1 MGIGK
6 SLFRVASELGGTGKR
21 FSKEATMLRTAPTT
35 GSQNLNDVI
44 ADVVGKTPPV
54 TPTPKRVRRTAEDA
68 AMAKQ
73 AQADLIEQGKR
84 ERKFKSLLRQH
95 RDATSKFDS
104 TYVAAKNRGSISDN
118 KIDVLYRGLGN
129 IKDIEAELK
138 QFYDEGF
145 DGDYPDWFTPHQDF
159 SHPKHYEPIDME
171 KMVRDEQLKNASTTP
186 PEGVPLG
193 GTSFGNNKQNGFRP
207 NKDNLR
213 NSEDPDMEVDLDYA
227 QLEKER
233 LLQQELHNVISGATM
248 NPTTVTNAMNNGGA
262 VASWIAQRMAFTDLY
277 AKIIG
282 NRSEAGR
289 VMSDAA
295 RGINSSAM
303 HYKGVMKSEAGR
315 LLSPV
320 RRLYDTTVD
329 ASVWSSMKR
338 HRDTLLKQKS
348 LDEGLTERL
357 LINAQEYANH
367 LPITK
372 TGNADVQRL
381 VDAYK
386 DSNVNQYVLDK
397 LQASGVGL
405 DIKQNPY
412 KIPIKFSY
420 DKAEGLLLDAKL
432 SKEELY
438 RFMGEQITKGNLA
451 FLSLDTPLNAKQ
463 VRAVGRAFYKKLEDS
478 SRNGGQANYK
488 PIAVKLED
496 KELSK
501 LINEN
506 LNGLFERAG
515 EFTEEFYWDF
525 KSNFT
530 TSNGSTVKLAEFLD
544 AKVLDNVEGYVERSS
559 GSYGLAYS
567 GLLVRA
573 VKEDLTKETLES
585 IAKNEVTLEEVLKDL
600 YVPVNN
606 ETRFGRFHDDKLEL
620 IRGDRNRGEAAKI
633 LENAQHM
640 VFGRAAGDAIPPAM
654 QASQT
659 LASSTLLVM
668 SGVFNIS
675 DWGTMKTDWGA
686 LQTLGTLVAAL
697 PSGKFWR
704 FIGNNLTKEEAEESL
719 GILTTTQRAN
729 EARIKSYSSFIDNP
743 AYADNR
749 IYSTI
754 GWLGQYTPHYNGSTL
769 VQRMQ
774 LYTMSQILDREM
786 GLLGKG
792 KKGNKSLRA
801 KLKRSGATDEM
812 IDKWAEAINTF
823 GTDTRKWS
831 AEYLPNRF
839 DTEMNGL
846 LDKTVLK
853 VTGGELPDI
862 LQNSSV
868 GKAILPFMSAQLSL
882 TNSLLRNK
890 YNQGAVPILELIAY
904 QTPFALAAVYLK
916 EIINGRN
923 PEDLTAK
930 QLIFSYLSALPTIGG
945 GGLLLSL
952 INQGD
957 GGRGLS
963 ATSTAFT
970 YVNNVAAFEEKLL
983 SGEATT
989 VDLLKIMPLA
999 GVNPVVKGMLSTAH
1013 KPD

>member
-6 SLFRVASELGGTGKR
+6 SLFRVVTEVGGNVGR
-21 FSKEATMLRTAPTT
+21 LSKEATMLRNAPTS
-35 GSQNLNDVI
+35 GSQSLNDVI
-44 ADVVGKTPPV
+44 VDVVGKTAPV

-73 AQADLIEQGKR
+73 AKADLIEQGKR
-84 ERKFKSLLRQH
+84 ERKFNSLLRQH

-145 DGDYPDWFTPHQDF
+145 DGDYPDWFNPHQDF

-171 KMVRDEQLKNASTTP
+171 KMVRDEQIKNAYTTP

-213 NSEDPDMEVDLDYA
+213 NSEDPDMEVDLDPV

-233 LLQQELHNVISGATM
+233 LQQQEIHNVVSSAAM
-248 NPTTVTNAMNNGGA
+248 NPTTVTKAMNNGGTI
-262 VASWIAQRMAFTDLY
+262 ASWIAQRMAFTDLY
-277 AKIIG
+277 GRVIG
-282 NRSEAGR
+282 NRGEAGR

-315 LLSPV
+315 LLTPME
-320 RRLYDTTVD
+320 RLYGTIVD
-329 ASVWSSMKR
+329 AKVWHSTKR
-338 HRDTLLKQKS
+338 HRDTLAKQMQ
-348 LDEGLTERL
+348 LDSGLTERL
-357 LINAQEYANH
+357 LINAQEHSNH
-367 LPITK
+367 LPISR
-372 TGNADVQRL
+372 TGDADIQRL

-386 DSNVNQYVLDK
+386 DSNLNQYVLDK
-397 LQASGVGL
+397 LHASGVGL
-405 DIKQNPY
+405 DIKHNPY
-412 KIPIKFSY
+412 KIPVKFDY
-420 DKAEGLLLDAKL
+420 DNVKKLLKDKM
-432 SKEELY
+432 SEEELY
-438 RFMGEQITKGNLA
+438 SFVGKQITEGNLA
-451 FLSLDTPLNAKQ
+451 FLNLDVPLNPKQ
-463 VRAVGRAFYKKLEDS
+463 VREVGKAFYTKLKDS
-478 SRNGGQANYK
+478 SKNGGQANYK
-488 PIAVKLED
+488 PVAVKVKDDL
-496 KELSK
+496 ELSK

-506 LNGLFERAG
+506 LNSLFERSG
-515 EFTEEFYWDF
+515 EFTEEFFWDF
-525 KSNFT
+525 KSNLT
-530 TSNGSTVKLAEFLD
+530 TSKGSTVKLSEFLD
-544 AKVLDNVEGYVERSS
+544 AKVLDNVNGYVERSS
-559 GSYGLAYS
+559 GSYGLANS
-567 GLLVRA
+567 GLLVKA
-573 VKEDLTKETLES
+573 VKGDLTKETLES
-585 IAKNEVTLEEVLKDL
+585 IAKEEITLEEALKDL

-606 ETRFGRFHDDKLEL
+606 ETRFGRFHDGKLDL
-620 IRGDRNRGEAAKI
+620 IDGKQARAEAANI
-633 LENAQHM
+633 MENAQHM
-640 VFGRAAGDAIPPAM
+640 LFGRATGDAIPPAL
-654 QASQT
+654 QAAST
-659 LASSTLLVM
+659 VASSTLLTM
-668 SGVFNIS
+668 SGVLNTV
-675 DWGTMKTDWGA
+675 DWGTMKANWGA

-704 FIGNNLTKEEAEESL
+704 FVGNNLTKEEAEESL
-719 GILTTTQRAN
+719 GILTATQRAN
-729 EARIKSYSSFIDNP
+729 EARIKSYASFIDNP

-754 GWLGQYTPHYNGSTL
+754 GYVGQMTPHYNVSTL

-786 GLLGKG
+786 GLLANGKT
-792 KKGNKSLRA
+792 GNKSLRT
-801 KLKRSGATDEM
+801 KLKDSGATDDM

-831 AEYLPNRF
+831 NDYLPDRF

-853 VTGGELPDI
+853 VTGGELPDF

-868 GKAILPFMSAQLSL
+868 GKAILPFMAAQLSL
-882 TNSLLRNK
+882 TNSLLRNR
-890 YNQGAVPILELIAY
+890 YNQGAAPILELIAY
-904 QTPFALAAVYLK
+904 QTPFALAAVYLR
-916 EIINGRN
+916 EIIAGRN
-923 PEDLTAK
+923 PDDLTSK
-930 QLIFSYLSALPTIGG
+930 QLIFSYLSSLPTIGG

-952 INQGD
+952 LNQGD
-957 GGRGLS
+957 SRGLQAS
-963 ATSTAFT
+963 STAFS
-970 YVNNVAAFEEKLL
+970 YINNVAKFSDKLI

-989 VDLLKIMPLA
+989 VDFLKIVPLV
-999 GVNPVVKGMLSTAH
+999 GVNPVVKGILSNAH